1 MLYCNRLFS
10 PSSSLLLLLL
20 LIFALSAFIECA
32 QPAARH
38 EERLSK
44 GQKLL
49 SQSHF
54 DVLDSDHGGGHEDS
68 DHGDEHDGDSDNGT
82 EPDGDGDDSV
92 PPSNPPP
99 LPPSSDHSGNT
110 DSPPP
115 QTSSPPPPTAPSP
128 PPPAAPSPPPPAAP
142 PSPPNS
148 PPPASSPSSSAAAAT
163 IATTPTANPISA
175 QITSNTVA
183 NLVVSLPMT
192 VNDFNAQ
199 AQSNFIKA
207 VASSTGAST
216 SSVQITGITVLST
229 RRRLLSP
236 SILVHFSILAKDA
249 QAAASIKNSF
259 SVESL
264 NKELIKNGLPQASLD
279 LAKSSAGA
287 SNNTYLVP
295 SLWCNTSTVR
305 FDDDAQYLGIGGGI
319 FLFAIVGLGLWRRLR
334 KNRVKTVVREP
345 RPEVFG
351 TGILRV
357 TYALCLRFHP
367 VDYPPPEFHSTTPTL
382 TTSNNSIPST
392 PSLAFP

>member
-1 MLYCNRLFS
+1 
-10 PSSSLLLLLL
+10 
-20 LIFALSAFIECA
+20 
-32 QPAARH
+32 
-38 EERLSK
+38 
-44 GQKLL
+44 
-49 SQSHF
+49 
-54 DVLDSDHGGGHEDS
+54 
-68 DHGDEHDGDSDNGT
+68 
-82 EPDGDGDDSV
+82 
-92 PPSNPPP
+92 
-99 LPPSSDHSGNT
+99 
-110 DSPPP
+110 
-115 QTSSPPPPTAPSP
+115 
-128 PPPAAPSPPPPAAP
+128 
-142 PSPPNS
+142 
-148 PPPASSPSSSAAAAT
+148 
-163 IATTPTANPISA
+163 
-175 QITSNTVA
+175 
-183 NLVVSLPMT
+183 MT

-287 SNNTYLVP
+287 SNNTYL
-295 SLWCNTSTVR
+295 
-305 FDDDAQYLGIGGGI
+305 YLGIGGGI

-351 TGILRV
+351 TGILVMPKDGKLPSPSAPPLAAMTLNR
-357 TYALCLRFHP
+357 
-367 VDYPPPEFHSTTPTL
+367 DYESQEGEEYFANH
-382 TTSNNSIPST
+382 
-392 PSLAFP
+392 FQ